1 MTDTRSR
8 EFDVVSHS
16 ERRVDGY
23 SLVTGKPVFAGDLD
37 IANTLHVRFLHSP
50 HPHARITNIDASRAE
65 ALPGVALVLTHRN
78 TPDRRYTTAGQGFPE
93 PSPYD
98 TRMFDTKVRFV
109 GDRVAAVAAESSAI
123 AAKALHLIDVE
134 YQILPSVLTI
144 DDALAKNAPLIHDEH
159 DAENITD
166 AIHNTVAEV
175 FVDLGD
181 VAQGLEE
188 SAAIVE
194 TTCETQYAQHAP
206 LEPHVV
212 QSYLDNDGR
221 LVLVSS
227 TQVPFH
233 VRRIVAR
240 LLDLP
245 LHRIRVIKPR
255 VGGAFGVKQEILLE
269 DVAALITIRTGRPAL
284 ACLSRREE
292 FFASRTRHP
301 MRIRVKLGAD
311 RDGVLQAID
320 MEVIS
325 NTGAYGSHGLT
336 VMSNAGSKTL
346 PLYNKAPHVRFD
358 GKAVYTNLPVG
369 GAYRGYGA
377 TQAYFPLET
386 ALDELGEKLG
396 IDPIEMRRRNHITAG
411 ETSPIFAA
419 IGEGKEGVEQS
430 IKSCELDRCIDI
442 GAEMIGWDAKHN
454 THRGAGPWAHGVG
467 MSIHMQGSGI
477 AAVDMAAATI
487 KMNDNGS
494 FNLLIGATDLGTG
507 SDTILGQIAAETL
520 TVPLDKII
528 VYSSDTDLTPFDTGA
543 YASSTTYISGNA
555 VRKAAEQVRRQI
567 LEVAGAMLGQ
577 EPDQLAIAA
586 GSASGTD
593 GASVSFEDIGLRTL
607 YATDQH
613 QIGATASFVGDESPP
628 PFLASFAEVAVDTD
642 TGRVEVVDY
651 VAVADCGTAINPQ
664 LAEGQL
670 EGAIANGIGY
680 ALTEKMLISRH
691 GRTRNP
697 TFFDYKIPAATDL
710 PRIRT
715 ALVDSYEPTGPHGAK
730 SIAEIGIN
738 APIPTIANAIYDAV
752 GVRLKETPFTPERI
766 VTALATRS
774 QPIEQACQ

>member
-1 MTDTRSR
+1 MSDKRS
-8 EFDVVSHS
+8 FDVVGHS
-16 ERRVDGY
+16 ERRVDDY

-37 IANTLHVRFLHSP
+37 IADTLHVRFLHSP
-50 HPHARITNIDASRAE
+50 HAHALITDIDSSRAE

-78 TPDRRYTTAGQGFPE
+78 TPERRYTTAGQGFPE

-98 TRMFDTKVRFV
+98 ARMFDTKVRFV
-109 GDRVAAVAAESSAI
+109 GDRVAAVAAESPDI
-123 AAKALHLIDVE
+123 AAEALHVIDVRYE
-134 YQILPSVLTI
+134 KLPSVLTI
-144 DDALAKNAPLIHDEH
+144 DDALGESAPVIHDEE
-159 DAENITD
+159 DAENILD
-166 AIHNTVAEV
+166 AVHNTVAEV
-175 FVDLGD
+175 MVDIGD
-181 VAQGLEE
+181 VVAGFEQ

-194 TTCETQYAQHAP
+194 TLCETQYAQHAP

-212 QSYLDNDGR
+212 QSYRDNDGR

-240 LLDLP
+240 VLDIP
-245 LHRIRVIKPR
+245 LHRIRVVKPR

-269 DVAALITIRTGRPAL
+269 DVVALVTMRTGLPAL
-284 ACLSRREE
+284 ACLSRPEE
-292 FFASRTRHP
+292 FLASRTRHP
-301 MRIRVKLGAD
+301 MRTRVKVGAD
-311 RDGVLQAID
+311 RDGVLRAID
-320 MEVIS
+320 MEVLS

-346 PLYNKAPHVRFD
+346 PLYNKAPNVRFN

-396 IDPIEMRRRNHITAG
+396 IDPVDMRRRNHINVG

-419 IGEGKEGVEQS
+419 IGEGKEGVEQT
-430 IKSCELDRCIDI
+430 IKSCELDRCIDV

-454 THRGAGPWAHGVG
+454 AHRRDGPWAYGVG

-494 FNLLIGATDLGTG
+494 FNLLVGATDLGTG

-520 TVPLDKII
+520 TVPLDKIV
-528 VYSSDTDLTPFDTGA
+528 VYSSDTDLTPFDPGA
-543 YASSTTYISGNA
+543 YASSTTYTSGNA
-555 VRKAAEQVRRQI
+555 VRRAAERVRGQI
-567 LEVAGAMLGQ
+567 LEVAGVMLEE
-577 EPDQLAIAA
+577 EPGELALGAA
-586 GSASGTD
+586 RVSRAD

-607 YATDQH
+607 YSVDQH
-613 QIGATASFVGDESPP
+613 QIGAMASFVGDESPP
-628 PFLASFAEVAVDTD
+628 PFLASFAEIAVDTD

-664 LAEGQL
+664 AAEGQL

-680 ALTEKMLISRH
+680 ALTEEMLISPH
-691 GRTRNP
+691 GRVRNP

-715 ALVDSYEPTGPHGAK
+715 VLVDSYEPTGPHGAK

-738 APIPTIANAIYDAV
+738 APIPTIANAVYDAV
-752 GVRLKETPFTPERI
+752 GVRLKETPFTPERV
-766 VTALATRS
+766 VTALATRT
-774 QPIEQACQ
+774 QLIEKR